1 MKLSRKQL
9 RQLIMESL
17 ADDSILS
24 SLNKASQKEFGGMSY
39 KDAMRSVEKHKD
51 MTIYYCDKNNEWHEI
66 KFDKDDNRAVDV
78 TDTTKS
84 VDDGGSP
91 RDEMSAQAA
100 AKKNRKSKI
109 FYHGNL

>member
-1 MKLSRKQL
+1 MKLNRRQL
-9 RQLIMESL
+9 RKIIMESL

-24 SLNKASQKEFGGMSY
+24 NLNKASQKEFGGMSY
-39 KDAMRSVEKHKD
+39 NDAKKAVEKNKD
-51 MTIYYCDKNNEWHEI
+51 MTIYYCDKNNDWYEL
-66 KFDKDDNRAVDV
+66 KFDEDGNRVIDV
-78 TDTTKS
+78 TDTTKP

-91 RDEMSAQAA
+91 KNETEAQAA

>member
-1 MKLSRKQL
+1 MKLNRRQL
-9 RQLIMESL
+9 RKLIMESL

-24 SLNKASQKEFGGMSY
+24 NLNKASQKEFGGMSY
-39 KDAMRSVEKHKD
+39 KDAMKAVEKNKD

-66 KFDKDDNRAVDV
+66 KFDKEINGPSDV
-78 TDTTKS
+78 TDS
-84 VDDGGSP
+84 NSP
-91 RDEMSAQAA
+91 KNDPEAQTA

>member
-1 MKLSRKQL
+1 MKLNRKQL
-9 RQLIMESL
+9 RQMILESL
-17 ADDSILS
+17 ADNTILANLS
-24 SLNKASQKEFGGMSY
+24 KASQKEFGGMSH
-39 KDAMRSVEKHKD
+39 KDAKSAIEKNKD
-51 MTIYYCDKNNEWHEI
+51 MTIYYCDKNNDWYEL
-66 KFDKDDNRAVDV
+66 KFDKDGNRVIDV

-91 RDEMSAQAA
+91 KNETEAQAA